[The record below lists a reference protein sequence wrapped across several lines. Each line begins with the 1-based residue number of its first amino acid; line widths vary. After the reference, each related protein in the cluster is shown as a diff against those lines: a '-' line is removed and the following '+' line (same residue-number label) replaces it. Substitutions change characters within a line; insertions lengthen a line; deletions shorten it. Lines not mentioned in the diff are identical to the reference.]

1 MTKHAK
7 KSDHLQIVEQPKT
20 TTVEIPLPILEAF
33 GNIENSFFELCF
45 DAGSQVLTAMM
56 EQDREALCGPRWKR
70 DPERRAGRAGTTES
84 EVTLGGRRVAMRRP
98 RVRSSDGQ
106 EMELPSF
113 AFAAKRDPL
122 DRHAMNAVACGI
134 STRKYARSL
143 EPLPRDADERSTSK
157 SSMSRRYVAMTAKQ
171 MTKWLTT
178 PLGDRHFPIVM
189 IDGIN
194 LGDHVVLIALG
205 IDIEGKK
212 QVLGVREGNTENG
225 RVARALLGDL
235 VERGLDPERAR
246 LFVIDGAKALT
257 SAIAKVFGSLGA
269 IHRCQIHKERNVL
282 GHLPDH
288 LHQSVKSVL
297 REAWDLGDADTAKRR
312 LERLASSLEADH
324 PGAAASVREGL
335 DHTLTLQRF
344 GITGTLYKK
353 LRSTNAIE
361 NLNSGIASYSK
372 NVKRWQGGSMVVRWV
387 SAAIVEAEKKFRRV
401 QGWRD
406 IEKLVAA
413 LTELE
418 AKEEAAAERV
428 A

>member
-7 KSDHLQIVEQPKT
+7 NSPRLQIVDLPKT
-20 TTVEIPLPILEAF
+20 TTVEIPLPLLAAF
-33 GNIENSFFELCF
+33 GNIENSFLDLCF

-56 EQDREALCGPRWKR
+56 EQDREDLCGPRWKR
-70 DPERRAGRAGTTES
+70 DPDRSAGRAGTTES
-84 EVTLGGRRVAMRRP
+84 EVTLGGRRVPIRRP
-98 RVRSSDGQ
+98 RVRTKDGQ

-143 EPLPRDADERSTSK
+143 EPLPEEADERSTSK
-157 SSMSRRYVAMTAKQ
+157 SSVSRRYVAMTTKQ
-171 MTKWLTT
+171 LTKWLTT

-194 LGDHVVLIALG
+194 LGDPVVLIALG
-205 IDIEGKK
+205 IDSEGKK
-212 QVLGVREGNTENG
+212 QILGLREGNTENSQ
-225 RVARALLGDL
+225 VAKALLRDL

-257 SAIAKVFGSLGA
+257 SAIGKVFGSLGA

-288 LHQSVKSVL
+288 LHQNVKSVL
-297 REAWDLGDADTAKRR
+297 REAWGLSDADVAKRR
-312 LERLASSLEADH
+312 LLRLASSLEADH
-324 PGAAASVREGL
+324 PGAAASVKEGL
-335 DHTLTLQRF
+335 DETLTLQRL
-344 GITGTLYKK
+344 GISGTLYKK

-361 NLNSGIASYSK
+361 NLNSGISSYSK

-406 IEKLVAA
+406 VEKLVTA
-413 LTELE
+413 LTAIEQKQE
-418 AKEEAAAERV
+418 AEAQRV